1 MVMIINLAS
10 QVSSMGWM
18 RAGKSK
24 QNTVNPLSAGL
35 TINSPGTAKTETES
49 GSTKNSIY
57 GNFEKE
63 MTRRLNEA
71 AKKNQTEDEAAETS
85 VLVQSL
91 SGAMGEIEQIFGR
104 EAATEVMAKIL
115 QGTADGVTEDDLLS
129 AIQNGLAGLKRL
141 DPNGTKMKTLTDGF
155 NRDLSLA
162 LDQELTDQALESKRT
177 LSLSYALSKHFGSL
191 VSPDMSEKDQASSSD
206 ETAVESESTSAPQG
220 RSTEKKYEM
229 LGFDEAGA
237 WNLIE
242 VSQPDEAKEAE
253 LREAA
258 EAGLDKATEL
268 GMVAFLART
277 NGDKLFNS
285 LSNFLENDLGDKEAA
300 AFVDKC
306 IADAYFVMENG
317 YGSAPGLAEML
328 SQVYSKV
335 AADGDADKLAVFE
348 KYINSEFK
356 DTINPML
363 AEMQQGGE
371 AAMLPGA
378 EVGEL
383 QFKGLS
389 GVSLAGESD
398 VFSLNWGYKGNNAY
412 DRSIT
417 KRFLQ
422 EDIRGVK
429 AVKEKLDAAEQT
441 RMIENWDDSDEE
453 KRLAEAKKSKAQGRA
468 GVGLSKM
475 AESDEAVSPSEDSDI
490 RTTLAERFAEENRQK
505 KLDEM
510 MNTKFGQL
518 SDAAREEL
526 EKYLADNFSE
536 EESEK
541 LLGHTKWSTNLMN
554 GLAGIHRDIREAG
567 ADDSKLNSFM
577 SFLDGTLKKEVEN
590 IASKLDGLSFEGWQT
605 SEHPEGG
612 FEAALKFGS
621 QELII
626 IDIMAPES
634 TVLDEADSF
643 QAKELSADEILN
655 PALAAKQAED
665 DQKNQNFIWPLK
677 KYGTGYLVD
686 LLA

>member
-1 MVMIINLAS
+1 MIINVAS

-24 QNTVNPLSAGL
+24 QNSVNPLSAGL
-35 TINSPGTAKTETES
+35 TINAPSAAKTDKSES
-49 GSTKNSIY
+49 NATKNSIY

-71 AKKNQTEDEAAETS
+71 AKKDQTEDEAAETS
-85 VLVQSL
+85 VLVQNL
-91 SGAMGEIEQIFGR
+91 GGAMGEIEQIFGR

-115 QGTADGVTEDDLLS
+115 QGTADGVTEDELLS
-129 AIQNGLAGLKRL
+129 AVQNGLAGLKRL
-141 DPNGTKMKTLTDGF
+141 DPNGTKMKSLTDGF

-162 LDQELTDQALESKRT
+162 LDQDLTDQALESKRT
-177 LSLSYALSKHFGSL
+177 LSLSYALSRHFGSL
-191 VSPDMSEKDQASSSD
+191 VSPDMNEKAPASSSD
-206 ETAVESESTSAPQG
+206 DAAAESESVSSSQG
-220 RSTEKKYEM
+220 LGAEKTYEM
-229 LGFDEAGA
+229 LGFDETGT
-237 WNLIE
+237 WNLVEI
-242 VSQPDEAKEAE
+242 SQPDEAKEEE

-285 LSNFLENDLGDKEAA
+285 LSSFLENDLGDKEAA

-306 IADAYFVMENG
+306 IAAAYFVMENG

-356 DTINPML
+356 DAINPML

-389 GVSLAGESD
+389 GVSLAGEND

-475 AESDEAVSPSEDSDI
+475 AESDEAVKPSEDSDI
-490 RTTLAERFAEENRQK
+490 RRTLAERFAEENRQK
-505 KLDEM
+505 KLDEV

-541 LLGHTKWSTNLMN
+541 LLEHTKWSTNLMN
-554 GLAGIHRDIREAG
+554 GLAGIHRDIQESG
-567 ADDSKLNSFM
+567 ADGNKLNSFM
-577 SFLDGTLKKEVEN
+577 NFLDGALKKEMEN

-605 SEHPEGG
+605 SESPEGG
-612 FEAALKFGS
+612 FEAVLKFGAQDS
-621 QELII
+621 ITVA
-626 IDIMAPES
+626 IMAPER
-634 TVLDEADSF
+634 TALDEADLF
-643 QAKELSADEILN
+643 QAKEFSADDILN
-655 PALAAKQAED
+655 PTLSAQQIED
-665 DQKNQNFIWPLK
+665 DQKNKNLVWPSK
-677 KYGTGYLVD
+677 RYGTGYLVD